1 MSQVESDPEFIASTE
16 ALVKVQEQSEVR
28 FMVILRPL
36 IFFSCNSALEMLTCV
51 TPFTLHRFS
60 AYNIVLKLRLSSVTF
75 IY

>member
-1 MSQVESDPEFIASTE
+1 
-16 ALVKVQEQSEVR
+16 
-28 FMVILRPL
+28 MVILRPL